1 MIGQQKNNRTLYY
14 QNYDL
19 IEKSVIFCKIQ
30 MHIRIILEFFE
41 KHKCLVLFFL
51 ISRAP
56 DMLLTNSRVQEQVDF
71 IWFIFSAPISF
82 SLCFPISP
90 SLLFVLSLTFIKH
103 NKAFVYIYI
112 NNMYIYIRK
121 FMNFCLTKNL

>member
-1 MIGQQKNNRTLYY
+1 MIGQQKNNRTLYH

-41 KHKCLVLFFL
+41 KHKCLELFFL

-56 DMLLTNSRVQEQVDF
+56 DMFLMSSHVQDQVDF
-71 IWFIFSAPISF
+71 ICFMFSVPISF

-90 SLLFVLSLTFIKH
+90 SLLFVLSLILSSIIKLL
-103 NKAFVYIYI
+103 YTYI
-112 NNMYIYIRK
+112 NNMYIY
-121 FMNFCLTKNL
+121 FL

>member
-1 MIGQQKNNRTLYY
+1 
-14 QNYDL
+14 
-19 IEKSVIFCKIQ
+19 
-30 MHIRIILEFFE
+30 
-41 KHKCLVLFFL
+41 
-51 ISRAP
+51 
-56 DMLLTNSRVQEQVDF
+56 MLLTSSRVQEQVDF